1 MSVLEIKELTH
12 TFDGKVLFEKAD
24 LTVMNGEHIG
34 VVGLN
39 GAGKSTFINILA
51 GRIVQDDGLVKWNS
65 SCRWGYLDQ
74 HADIDR
80 SKTVMEY
87 LLCSFAHLYE
97 MNERLEKIYEKM
109 GECGDD
115 ADALE
120 RLIEKSNSLLER
132 LTDSGFFDLE
142 ATVKKVANGL
152 GVGAFGYDT
161 VIGELSGGQR
171 AKLMLSRLL
180 LEQPDL
186 MLLDEPTNFLDI
198 EHIDWLASF
207 LNSFKGTFLVI
218 SHDTD
223 FLNRVCKSIVGIE
236 NGLIKKYGGNYS
248 AYLVQREQNM
258 KQYEENYLRQ
268 QREIE
273 KMEDYISRNRARAAT
288 AGMAN
293 ARKKQLEKM
302 DKLKKPVAVYDAE
315 FAFPYVELHT
325 RDLLD
330 VKKLQIGYGE
340 PLLPPFDLHIG
351 SDDKLW
357 IRGTNGIGKT
367 TLVKTLTGAL
377 KPLGGSYRFHPFAK
391 IGYIEQEPNFS
402 DGEISAATYVSDRL
416 PRFDGKRIR
425 SALAS
430 SGIKNDLAVKPIK
443 QLSGGEQVRVKL
455 TVLTFTE
462 TNLLILDEPTN
473 HLDVRAKAA
482 LLDAL
487 KSYKGALILV
497 SHEREFA
504 EELCSDILD
513 IKGEGAVSVKKRQPK
528 TW

>member
-1 MSVLEIKELTH
+1 
-12 TFDGKVLFEKAD
+12 
-24 LTVMNGEHIG
+24 
-34 VVGLN
+34 
-39 GAGKSTFINILA
+39 
-51 GRIVQDDGLVKWNS
+51 
-65 SCRWGYLDQ
+65 
-74 HADIDR
+74 
-80 SKTVMEY
+80 MEY

-97 MNERLEKIYEKM
+97 MNERLEKIYEQM
-109 GECGDD
+109 DGCGDD
-115 ADALE
+115 ADELE

-132 LTDSGFFDLE
+132 LTDSGFFDLD

-236 NGLIKKYGGNYS
+236 NGQIKKYGGNYS

-273 KMEDYISRNRARAAT
+273 KMEDYINRNRARAAT

-302 DKLKKPVAVYDAE
+302 DKLKKPTVIYDAE
-315 FAFPYVELHT
+315 FSFPYVELHT

-330 VKKLQIGYGE
+330 VKNLLIGYDE

-487 KSYKGALILV
+487 KRYKGALILV

-528 TW
+528 TR